1 MVKRINEAILDNSK
15 IRDLAGSLRVIESK
29 SLELVPILEDL
40 AKPLIPK
47 NAIGPNQMKYRTEG
61 GVSSLEK
68 EFAALQAAL
77 KDVKRRIGPA
87 FDTLKKSLQ

>member
-1 MVKRINEAILDNSK
+1 MVKRIDSMKLKTDK
-15 IRDLAGSLRVIESK
+15 LRDLAGSLRVLESK

-40 AKPLIPK
+40 ARPLIQG
-47 NAIGPNQMKYRTEG
+47 NVIRADQFKYRTEG
-61 GVSSLEK
+61 GVSVLEK

-77 KDVKRRIGPA
+77 KDTRRRIGPA

>member
-29 SLELVPILEDL
+29 SLELRPLLEDL
-40 AKPLIPK
+40 ARPLIQG